1 MRKLIFTIGFIL
13 ILSGAA
19 RAQTFDPVVR
29 DLAEE
34 VIQGIYEDVKG
45 ASQDHPELK
54 GFNVVALSKGID
66 NVTKIE
72 YEYINDQTLDKV
84 YRFAVEAVPLDQ
96 ANTYGQGPKVFEIAY
111 PVLNIKLIGVL
122 DRKYASH
129 FDAEPVIAK
138 NAEKLLQYEQQQIP
152 YALEVASEK
161 NLYNVGEPIEFT
173 IILKNKTNQNL
184 KLRELNEE
192 TLFFNFNGK
201 EWGTRAMDPANVRH
215 VLPVILGPQ
224 ESITTTF
231 YHEGVRRPQNVV
243 IEGRYALPYNGSFAQ
258 DTISIEVK

>member
-1 MRKLIFTIGFIL
+1 RVILLTIGFIL
-13 ILSGAA
+13 TLSGAV

-29 DLAEE
+29 DLAEQ
-34 VIQGIYEDVKG
+34 VIQGVYDDMKNV
-45 ASQDHPELK
+45 SQDYPELK
-54 GFNVVALSKGID
+54 GFNAAALSKGID

-72 YEYINDQTLDKV
+72 YEYINDKTLDKV
-84 YRFAVEAVPLDQ
+84 YRFAVEVVPLDQ
-96 ANTYGQGPKVFEIAY
+96 VNTYGQGPKVFEIAY
-111 PVLNIKLIGVL
+111 PVLNIKLIGLL

-129 FDAEPVIAK
+129 FDAEPVIFK
-138 NAEKLLQYEQQQIP
+138 NAKKLLQYEQQQIP
-152 YALEVASEK
+152 YALEVKSEK
-161 NLYNVGEPIEFT
+161 NVYNAGEPIEFT

-192 TLFFNFNGK
+192 TLFFKFNGK

-258 DTISIEVK
+258 DKISVEVK